1 VQALR
6 PFRVVFAFAVG
17 AAALASPLAGAPT
30 ANPGLSAKSP
40 ARAGIPWTTVV
51 TVPGRRPVVIARQG
65 VTTQPVSARSLGRRR
80 YRLRVTFPFSGRWE
94 LRAGVRRIG
103 AVSVRPAPP
112 LASALP
118 GAEAFRLCGG
128 SRAPYQQYAI
138 SLEPSGS
145 ALWAACRE
153 QSKLLRVDPASG
165 ETRAILRLRGARP
178 YAIAAG
184 LGAVWSADRS
194 TSIYR
199 IDLRTGRD
207 APVFSGSGFSYLWTA
222 AGSVWAHDDDTRRLV
237 RYDPFQR
244 RTTAELAT
252 GDGTSAL
259 VEEGGRVWIV
269 NHRDG
274 TLERIDPATNT
285 LTRLALLPGDAP
297 ERMVFSAGSLWVT
310 GRGTDL
316 LRLDPATGAVQATI
330 EVGAGAIDVRA
341 AGGSIW
347 VAAPTGDE
355 DRRGNPFLDRL
366 LRVDPASNAVVETIR
381 PTQAIAVT
389 GTASSGSAFWLAD
402 NVHGRL
408 YRLTR

>member
-1 VQALR
+1 
-6 PFRVVFAFAVG
+6 
-17 AAALASPLAGAPT
+17 
-30 ANPGLSAKSP
+30 
-40 ARAGIPWTTVV
+40 
-51 TVPGRRPVVIARQG
+51 VIARQG

-347 VAAPTGDE
+347 VAAPTADE